1 MKESILVA
9 VVTVLVVVSVL
20 TVANV
25 QHNDIETC
33 KANGTSEARCYEV
46 LGR

>member
-1 MKESILVA
+1 MKESILA
-9 VVTVLVVVSVL
+9 AAVTVLVVVSVL

-25 QHNDIETC
+25 QHNDIEAC
-33 KANGTSEARCYEV
+33 KDKGISEARCYEL